1 MLSIESE
8 LRSLRNELEGRNKI
22 SRETPNSSKQNRIKD
37 SNTRNEDKR
46 ENNQNSSSKRNIG
59 NKEAEHASPKES
71 SPSTKKYSDSQ
82 DFRDKVSK
90 IWIDT
95 MNYT

>member
-8 LRSLRNELEGRNKI
+8 LRSLRNELEGRHKI
-22 SRETPNSSKQNRIKD
+22 SRETPNSPKQNRIKD

-46 ENNQNSSSKRNIG
+46 ENAQNSSSKRNIG
-59 NKEAEHASPKES
+59 NKEAENTLPKES
-71 SPSTKKYSDSQ
+71 RPSTKKYSDSP

-90 IWIDT
+90 VCIDT
-95 MNYT
+95 LNYT